1 MVTRLRRPPTSTQKI
16 VPVKPPKGHFFFAGR
31 AYERVK
37 WWKMPK
43 LRLLYFYI
51 VILILTNTANG
62 FDGSMMNGLQSLSY
76 WQDYFGVPRGAML
89 GFFNSAMSL
98 GSLIG
103 LPIVPYLIDWK
114 GRKMGIVIGSVIMLL
129 AVALQ
134 SGAQNIGMFIAA
146 RLILGFGD
154 TIMLNSAPLLIAEI
168 AHPQDRAVLVT
179 LSGASYHSGAFVAS
193 WVTYGTLQIKSDW
206 SWRLPSLLQSICSI
220 VILVGVFFMPESE
233 ALAVFGKWH
242 GEGNEN
248 DEFVQLEFAEVKAA
262 IEIDRQTGQTGWA
275 DFFKTK
281 GNRKRIIILTAIGF
295 FSQWSGNGLISYY
308 LKYVMDNVGMT
319 NPQTQLGI
327 NGGMKT
333 VALVENFGFAFLI
346 DKLGRRPIYLIST
359 IGTFVCFNI
368 FTIISARY
376 EVTPKPQLG
385 HGFIAI
391 IFFYG
396 VFYDIK
402 SGLMANYTTEILPY
416 GLRAKGFTWMS
427 TCVTAALFFNQFVNG
442 IALDALAWKYYI
454 FYCVFLAFEIA
465 VVYFYIVETRYTP
478 MEEIAKFFDGD
489 DAVDVG
495 EAAVAD
501 MKERGLGAGISEK
514 RAGSV
519 EQVEVVGK

>member
-1 MVTRLRRPPTSTQKI
+1 MTNIST
-16 VPVKPPKGHFFFAGR
+16 
-31 AYERVK
+31 E
-37 WWKMPK
+37 
-43 LRLLYFYI
+43 
-51 VILILTNTANG
+51 
-62 FDGSMMNGLQSLSY
+62 S
-76 WQDYFGVPRGAML
+76 PRWL
-89 GFFNSAMSL
+89 CN
-98 GSLIG
+98 
-103 LPIVPYLIDWK
+103 K
-114 GRKMGIVIGSVIMLL
+114 
-129 AVALQ
+129 
-134 SGAQNIGMFIAA
+134 
-146 RLILGFGD
+146 
-154 TIMLNSAPLLIAEI
+154 
-168 AHPQDRAVLVT
+168 DR
-179 LSGASYHSGAFVAS
+179 H
-193 WVTYGTLQIKSDW
+193 
-206 SWRLPSLLQSICSI
+206 
-220 VILVGVFFMPESE
+220 SE

-465 VVYFYIVETRYTP
+465 VVYFYIVETRYVCP
-478 MEEIAKFFDGD
+478 RHPCKGIMLIKLQIYPHGRDCQILRRRRC
-489 DAVDVG
+489 
-495 EAAVAD
+495 
-501 MKERGLGAGISEK
+501 RGCWRGGC
-514 RAGSV
+514 G
-519 EQVEVVGK
+519 

>member
-1 MVTRLRRPPTSTQKI
+1 
-16 VPVKPPKGHFFFAGR
+16 
-31 AYERVK
+31 
-37 WWKMPK
+37 
-43 LRLLYFYI
+43 
-51 VILILTNTANG
+51 
-62 FDGSMMNGLQSLSY
+62 
-76 WQDYFGVPRGAML
+76 
-89 GFFNSAMSL
+89 
-98 GSLIG
+98 
-103 LPIVPYLIDWK
+103 
-114 GRKMGIVIGSVIMLL
+114 
-129 AVALQ
+129 
-134 SGAQNIGMFIAA
+134 
-146 RLILGFGD
+146 
-154 TIMLNSAPLLIAEI
+154 
-168 AHPQDRAVLVT
+168 
-179 LSGASYHSGAFVAS
+179 
-193 WVTYGTLQIKSDW
+193 
-206 SWRLPSLLQSICSI
+206 
-220 VILVGVFFMPESE
+220 
-233 ALAVFGKWH
+233 
-242 GEGNEN
+242 
-248 DEFVQLEFAEVKAA
+248 
-262 IEIDRQTGQTGWA
+262 
-275 DFFKTK
+275 
-281 GNRKRIIILTAIGF
+281 
-295 FSQWSGNGLISYY
+295 LISYY
-308 LKYVMDNVGMT
+308 LKLVMDNVGMT

-376 EVTPKPQLG
+376 DAAPQPSLG

-465 VVYFYIVETRYTP
+465 VVYFYIVETRYVRPLRSVCVRYLANTGCSRYTP

-501 MKERGLGAGISEK
+501 MKERGIATAGVDEK
-514 RAGSV
+514 RVGSV
-519 EQVEVVGK
+519 TQIEVVDAGHR